1 MEQQEQV
8 SYNKAVSGSDNRIQM
23 KATYNKMGII
33 MTVMTVIVIGLQF
46 AYGKFLP
53 LVFGTDIIEKDWF
66 AFGQII
72 LPFHLVAFSAVM
84 LIGRKMECQSIV
96 QHKMKLPQILG
107 AALMC
112 AAVVAAG
119 SIIGSL
125 VNMAVVL
132 PFNGDPNTTAL
143 SELMMGSGFFW
154 RVLTV
159 GILAPIV
166 EEVIFRKFLID
177 RTVKYGEFAA
187 ILASGLLFGIFH
199 GNFSQ
204 FFYAF
209 GLGMFFAFIY
219 IRTGKVWYVIALHML
234 VNLTSSVITMFFL
247 QQLDME
253 GIQRLSTMDATS
265 QEAQE
270 LAMQLLPGELM
281 CFGWLAVLCLFALV
295 GVILFII
302 AFAKKKF
309 SLQETQCQVT
319 EKKASAIWGNVGMI
333 LYMVA
338 GIALFVIYYYGIIH
352 AA

>member
-8 SYNKAVSGSDNRIQM
+8 GFNKSVSGSDNRTQM

-33 MTVMTVIVIGLQF
+33 MTIMTVIVIGLQY
-46 AYGKFLP
+46 AYGALLP
-53 LVFGTDIIEKDWF
+53 LAFGTDIIEKDWF

-72 LPFHLVAFSAVM
+72 LPFHVIAFGVVM
-84 LIGRKMECQSIV
+84 LIGKKMDRQAV
-96 QHKMKLPQILG
+96 AQHKMKITQLLG
-107 AALMC
+107 AAFMC

-119 SIIGSL
+119 SVIGSL

-143 SELMMGSGFFW
+143 SELMKNSSFFW

-187 ILASGLLFGIFH
+187 ILTSGLLFGIFH

-204 FFYAF
+204 FFYAL
-209 GLGMFFAFIY
+209 GLGLFFAFIY
-219 IRTGKVWYVIALHML
+219 IRTGKVWYVIALHMI
-234 VNLTSSVITMFFL
+234 VNLTSSVITMFFF
-247 QQLDME
+247 QQLDLD

-281 CFGWLAVLCLFALV
+281 YFGWLAVLGLFALV

-319 EKKASAIWGNVGMI
+319 EKKVSAIWGNVGMI
-333 LYMVA
+333 LYVVA